1 MKSQERAELAKHQEL
16 EAINAR
22 LAHHERLG
30 LLILLLVVALGVVIT
45 GLLAYHLLDHA

>member
-1 MKSQERAELAKHQEL
+1 MKPQERPELAKHREL

-22 LAHHERLG
+22 PTHHERLG
-30 LLILLLVVALGVVIT
+30 QLILLLVVAMGVVII

>member
-22 LAHHERLG
+22 LVQHERLG
-30 LLILLLVVALGVVIT
+30 LLILLLMVALGVVLI
-45 GLLAYHLLDHA
+45 GLLAYHLLDQA